1 MTAQTGHD
9 MLADRTIQTFSKRSC
24 LPTSAVRAL
33 LHAQRLLGLAF
44 GLEIA
49 ERRSEQEPLQRTF
62 GQAKLNE
69 ILLRAFKE
77 VADILGEHLDKIHE
91 SSRPHYTPELR
102 YRILRVRSLLGF
114 SQSETARLFRLAP
127 TTIARWETEAGR
139 NPDKTTV
146 GCLVRP
152 SPPVRRFADVVRSL
166 VQSMAASGFG
176 GNQRIAETL
185 AGAGWKLS
193 PESVRR
199 IRKERPIPPS
209 TPTDGSTSRRS
220 LRARSPNH
228 VWMLDITEIPS
239 WFRIFTFKLALVLDV
254 FSRFP
259 LAWKVFWLEPSAS
272 DIRRLISKAI
282 RRHGPPRYL
291 VSDQGSQFTAQLLRR
306 WLRAQGIHQRFGAI
320 GKTGSIAII
329 ERFWRTLKNLLGLP
343 FALPFLRADLERRLD
358 ATVTYYAQLK
368 PHHGLGG
375 HTPADRYSERETTGP
390 NLRSPPRARR
400 GREIASGSLSNRFL
414 PKKFPVA
421 LSRAAS
427 RLSSRRG

>member
-1 MTAQTGHD
+1 MVTTAEMSVD
-9 MLADRTIQTFSKRSC
+9 ALAHRTLQVVRKRSRF
-24 LPTSAVRAL
+24 PTSAVCAL

-49 ERRSEQEPLQRTF
+49 ERRSESEPPQRAF

-69 ILLRAFKE
+69 VLLRGFQDAT
-77 VADILGEHLDKIHE
+77 AILGEHLDKVHE
-91 SSRPHYTPELR
+91 SQRPHYSPELR

-114 SQSETARLFRLAP
+114 SQPQAAWLFRVAP

-152 SPPVRRFADVVRSL
+152 SPPVRRFADVVRAL

-176 GNQRIAETL
+176 GNQRIAKTL
-185 AGAGWKLS
+185 ARAGWTLS
-193 PESVRR
+193 PESIRR
-199 IRKERPIPPS
+199 IRKEKPFAPPETTDRRCSERP
-209 TPTDGSTSRRS
+209 
-220 LRARSPNH
+220 LRARHPNH
-228 VWMLDITEIPS
+228 IWMLDITEIPS

-259 LAWKVFWLEPSAS
+259 LAWRVFWLEPSTS
-272 DIRRLISKAI
+272 DIRRLISKTV
-282 RRHGPPRYL
+282 RHHGQPRYL
-291 VSDQGSQFTAQLLRR
+291 ISDQGSQFTARVLRR
-306 WLRAQGIHQRFGAI
+306 WLRAQGIRQRFGAI

-329 ERFWRTLKNLLGLP
+329 ERFWKTLKDLLGLP
-343 FALPFLRADLERRLD
+343 FARPLLRADLQRRLD
-358 ATVTYYAQLK
+358 ATLAYYAQLK

-375 HTPADRYSERETTGP
+375 NTPDDCYFERETTGP

-400 GREIASGSLSNRFL
+400 GEKSPPAPFRIAFFRRNSRL
-414 PKKFPVA
+414 PYLVR
-421 LSRAAS
+421 RAA
-427 RLSSRRG
+427 